1 MRVLFALAGALA
13 LAATA
18 AVPAQA
24 HHSMAMF
31 DSARKVT
38 IEGTVKEFQWTNP
51 HSYIQL
57 MAPENGG
64 AKVVEWSFELG
75 APMYLYARGWRPKTL
90 KPGDKIT
97 VTYYPLRS
105 GQAGGMVVD
114 IVTADG
120 KKLGQKA

>member
-1 MRVLFALAGALA
+1 MRFPIALACALA
-13 LAATA
+13 LATTGAM
-18 AVPAQA
+18 PAQA

-31 DSARKVT
+31 DQAREVT
-38 IEGTVKEFQWTNP
+38 VTGTVKEFQWTNP
-51 HSYIQL
+51 HSYIQM
-57 MAPENGG
+57 MAPETDG

-90 KPGDKIT
+90 KAGDKIS
-97 VTYYPLRS
+97 VRFYPLRN
-105 GQAGGMVVD
+105 GQPGGMVVD

>member
-1 MRVLFALAGALA
+1 MRIHFALAAALT
-13 LAATA
+13 LGTATA
-18 AVPAQA
+18 MPAQA

-31 DSARKVT
+31 DSGKQVT
-38 IEGTVKEFQWTNP
+38 VAGTVREFQWTNP

-57 MAPENGG
+57 MAPEAGG
-64 AKVVEWSFELG
+64 TKVVEWSFELG

-90 KPGDKIT
+90 KAGDKIT

-105 GQAGGMVVD
+105 GQPGGMVVD

-120 KKLGQKA
+120 KKLGQRA